1 MGTIQ
6 DYIAAVGTLVPGTL
20 PLGDPEKIKA
30 VTRALSTH
38 SRYRPRR
45 IVEDVPGAGGSDY
58 DVILCGFWEEGFS
71 RVLQVEYPVPASGVA
86 ELLEDEDWQIYD
98 TPAGRVLRFL
108 AHVPSVG
115 QTFRVTYTIPH
126 RCDLE
131 GACSVAPA
139 DEEAVHALAAAYY
152 CEMLATY
159 FAQDQDSTIAADS
172 VDHTSKTKAYS
183 SRAKAYRARYNEHM
197 GIQGDAPPPVS
208 MNQDQDVVYPIGWD
222 RLTHPRKRR

>member
-45 IVEDVPGAGGSDY
+45 IVEDVQGAGVSDY
-58 DVILCGFWEEGFS
+58 AVSLFLSWEEGFS

-86 ELLEDEDWQIYD
+86 ELLEDEDWMVYEA
-98 TPAGRVLRFL
+98 PAGKLLRFL
-108 AHVPSVG
+108 AHTPAVG
-115 QTFRVTYTIPH
+115 QTFRAAYTVPH
-126 RCDLE
+126 RFDLE
-131 GACSVAPA
+131 GNSSVAEA
-139 DEEAVHALAAAYY
+139 DEEAVHELAAAYY

-172 VDHTSKTKAYS
+172 VDHTSKSKAYAG
-183 SRAKAYRARYNEHM
+183 RAKDYRARYNEHM
-197 GIQGDAPPPVS
+197 GIRGDGPPPVS
-208 MNQDQDVVYPIGWD
+208 MNQDQDVVYPTGWD